1 MDNIT
6 SIEWN
11 SSDYCKM
18 ICFKELSCD
27 EMNVINGFDQ
37 ILLMGLSAGAHG
49 AIGTTY
55 NFMRD
60 IIKYVYDSFKQK
72 NIEKA

>member
-1 MDNIT
+1 
-6 SIEWN
+6 
-11 SSDYCKM
+11 
-18 ICFKELSCD
+18 
-27 EMNVINGFDQ
+27 MNVINGFDQ

-49 AIGTTY
+49 TIGTTY